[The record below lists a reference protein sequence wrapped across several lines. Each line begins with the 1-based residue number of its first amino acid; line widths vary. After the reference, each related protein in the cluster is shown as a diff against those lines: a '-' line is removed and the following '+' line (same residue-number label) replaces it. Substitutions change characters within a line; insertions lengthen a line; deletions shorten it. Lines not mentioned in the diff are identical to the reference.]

1 MLVPSAYLDML
12 ERRAIKKF
20 RMSEKAIK
28 IMELLSAEH
37 RYEKITERSIGK
49 TEDSSWQEKRSSQ
62 KKSV

>member
-1 MLVPSAYLDML
+1 ML

-28 IMELLSAEH
+28 IVELLSAAH
-37 RYEKITERSIGK
+37 RYKKITGRSIGK